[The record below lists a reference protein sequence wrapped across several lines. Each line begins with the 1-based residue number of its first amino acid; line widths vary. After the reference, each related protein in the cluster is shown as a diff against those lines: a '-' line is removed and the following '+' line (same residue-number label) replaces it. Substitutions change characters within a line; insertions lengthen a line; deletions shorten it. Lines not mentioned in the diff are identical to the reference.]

1 METRAKHITI
11 GAFVLSSV
19 LAIAFFVF
27 WLASFEGEARFYN
40 YFVRFAGSVSQ
51 LRVDSTVL
59 FGGIPVGRVTDVR
72 IDPVN
77 SELARVDLAI
87 REGTP
92 IRVDSKATIEIQGIT
107 GGVVMQ
113 ISRGTSTAA
122 LLSPESEITAGPSA
136 LEQIVRRVPDLLTKI
151 DEITQRMSDLLSDRN
166 RQAFSNSL
174 ANLEAI
180 TQQLVGGATSAE
192 GVMTNASGA
201 VQELN
206 NAAKEFS
213 ALAVELRGAVGE
225 MRSDASKA
233 TRNFAQMAD
242 SFNRTSRQL
251 SGVIEDSR
259 EPLKQFS
266 ATTLY
271 EAGELVSELRRLVA
285 SMTRI
290 AHQLEKDPAR
300 FLLNDRSGGVETP

>member
-27 WLASFEGEARFYN
+27 WLARFVGEVRYYP
-40 YFVRFAGSVSQ
+40 YFVRFSGSVSQ
-51 LRVDSTVL
+51 LRIDSTVL

-72 IDPVN
+72 IDPEN

-92 IRVDSKATIEIQGIT
+92 IRVDSKATLELQGLT
-107 GGVVMQ
+107 GGVVVQ
-113 ISRGTSTAA
+113 VSRGTSSAA
-122 LLSPESEITAGPSA
+122 LLAAGSEITAGPSA

-151 DEITQRMSDLLSDRN
+151 DDITARMSDLLSDKN

-174 ANLEAI
+174 ANLEKI

-192 GVMTNASGA
+192 GVITDASGA
-201 VQELN
+201 IQELN

-213 ALAVELRGAVGE
+213 ALAVELRGTVGD
-225 MRSDASKA
+225 MRGDATKA
-233 TRNFAQMAD
+233 AKNFALMAE
-242 SFNRTSRQL
+242 SFNKTSKQL
-251 SGVIEDSR
+251 SGVIDDNR

-290 AHQLEKDPAR
+290 SHELEKDPAR
-300 FLLNDRSGGVETP
+300 FLLNDRNTGVDTP